1 MNQAER
7 LVRQGGRHE
16 LGLAATYRRGWEA
29 ACVNSMI
36 ERWYYIYEQVYQ
48 GHSETVAF
56 LEGALAVLPLPNEE
70 PV

>member
-1 MNQAER
+1 VNQAER
-7 LVRQGGRHE
+7 LVRQGGRHV
-16 LGLAATYRRGWEA
+16 LGLATTYRRCWEA

-36 ERWYYIYEQVYQ
+36 EKWYHTYVQVYQ

-56 LEGALAVLPLPNEE
+56 LEGALAVLLLPNEE